1 MDNDSE
7 QQSPDNTKPPGF
19 GARHCQAIMTFL
31 CLVLAYAMRVNL
43 SVGIVA
49 MTDSTGT
56 NSDLKVL
63 PWDSSIK
70 GIILSS
76 FFWGYLILQVPAG
89 EMARRL
95 GSKYPLFI
103 AMLICSLFTLFSPY
117 IAQNYSWQV
126 FCATRVIQ
134 GLLQG
139 FFTPSINAHMSKWA
153 PPLERCRLFAF
164 VFIGSQFGTLVT
176 LFVAGYLAASPWGW
190 PSIFYATGLCSLL
203 WAVVW
208 MFIGADCPDT
218 HTSISVEERH
228 YINSSLI
235 NTSAESKTLPTPWW
249 DVATSVPL
257 WSLLI
262 AHLGQNWGYWMLLTE
277 LPSYFSHV
285 LGFNIKNNGL
295 ISALPYLIM
304 CSLTVVFSWIADF
317 INKRGILP
325 ISVSRKMWNSIAHW
339 GAAAALMCLSF
350 TSTVTG
356 AVVLLTTSISL
367 NAGIYTGFL
376 QNHLDLAPNFAGLL
390 MGITNGFANITAIIG
405 PMITGFIVS
414 DESNKDQWMIAFY
427 LAAAAFFVG
436 NLIFMIFGSTEVQ
449 PWNDPLKKDYLDKKQ
464 IV

>member
-1 MDNDSE
+1 ME
-7 QQSPDNTKPPGF
+7 QQPPGF
-19 GARHCQAIMTFL
+19 GVRHCQAIMTFL

-164 VFIGSQFGTLVT
+164 VFI
-176 LFVAGYLAASPWGW
+176 AGYLAASPWGW

-249 DVATSVPL
+249 DIATSVPL

-317 INKRGILP
+317 INKRDILP

-427 LAAAAFFVG
+427 LAAVAFFVG

-449 PWNDPLKKDYLDKKQ
+449 PWNDPLKRDYLDKKQ
-464 IV
+464 ID